1 LGESERETTAQR
13 PAIVSSGDLLGSART
28 LRTLQHALEL
38 VVLVIVVGSVAAI
51 GSVHA
56 PAYTV
61 LWVACFVAFALTLLR
76 ALAIGGLRQRLGA
89 HRVAFH
95 VSGRWLVVE
104 PHEDDHALGW
114 SIDLR
119 EPALP
124 RGALLAPGMA
134 FLALALLQL
143 VPLAAFGGPVT
154 LEPVA
159 TRRGIT
165 FLLALLTLH
174 EAAAAVFAQ
183 RPAWRRFRRVLTWL
197 GAALALVA
205 LAQLASGTSLVYWW
219 FEPLEGGQPFGPF
232 VNRNHFAGYML
243 LVLPIALGLLAAAWR
258 AYARRAGGDPNAR
271 RRLVALASP
280 EGTALVYAALA
291 PLLGIGALVASTSRG
306 GILAF
311 VFALAIA
318 VVGARSRR
326 GMPGWVAAL
335 LFAGMVLSWFG
346 LERLELRFVRA
357 ADDAPGRTVIWR
369 ESLAALHGPRWATGY
384 GFNAFAEAISRVPA
398 WQLPRGAT
406 PWPAPVDAPLR
417 SGARLGYRAPGD
429 LPGLDW
435 YREAHND
442 WLQLLVETGVPGLL
456 IGLWGAL
463 AALHAARRDP
473 WRFAALAGVLMHA
486 FVDFDLQIPA
496 ISALLVVLAADR
508 DASPREGLIAELS
521 SPRRAPPLIPEGAG
535 VGSTS

>member
-1 LGESERETTAQR
+1 MGESESETTAQR

-28 LRTLQHALEL
+28 LRTLQRALEL
-38 VVLVIVVGSVAAI
+38 TVVAIVAGSVAAI

-76 ALAIGGLRQRLGA
+76 ALAIGGLRQRLGP
-89 HRVAFH
+89 HRVALH

-124 RGALLAPGMA
+124 RGALLRAGDG
-134 FLALALLQL
+134 
-143 VPLAAFGGPVT
+143 VPRP
-154 LEPVA
+154 
-159 TRRGIT
+159 R
-165 FLLALLTLH
+165 
-174 EAAAAVFAQ
+174 AAAARAAGGVRRAGDARAGGDAARNHVPARAADAARSGGRRL
-183 RPAWRRFRRVLTWL
+183 RPAPRL
-197 GAALALVA
+197 AALPPRAVVARGGA
-205 LAQLASGTSLVYWW
+205 LAAGARAARERDLGSSTGGSSPSRA
-219 FEPLEGGQPFGPF
+219 GQPFGPF

-258 AYARRAGGDPNAR
+258 AYARRAGGNPNTR

-280 EGTALVYAALA
+280 EGTALVYAALP

-318 VVGARSRR
+318 VVGVRSRR

-384 GFNAFAEAISRVPA
+384 GFDAFAEAISRVPA
-398 WQLPRGAT
+398 WQLPKGAT
-406 PWPAPVDAPLR
+406 PWPAPVDAALR

-442 WLQLLVETGVPGLL
+442 FLQLLVETGVPGLL

-496 ISALLVVLAADR
+496 ISALLVVLAAV
-508 DASPREGLIAELS
+508 
-521 SPRRAPPLIPEGAG
+521 PRR
-535 VGSTS
+535 